1 MKQFYP
7 NRFKDKV
14 IILTGA
20 ARGIGEATAIRAA
33 KEGAKLV
40 LVDRL
45 KEEGERVLDAVRAE
59 GGTAIFLNLDLSAE
73 EHAAQMVDM
82 AVKAYGHLDIA
93 INNAGVMGNPSPP
106 PPLKQEE
113 RGNTIA
119 TKNFFLFFFC

>member
-40 LVDRL
+40 LADRL
-45 KEEGERVLDAVRAE
+45 KEEESVYSM
-59 GGTAIFLNLDLSAE
+59 LSGQKE
-73 EHAAQMVDM
+73 AQ
-82 AVKAYGHLDIA
+82 
-93 INNAGVMGNPSPP
+93 PFS
-106 PPLKQEE
+106 
-113 RGNTIA
+113 
-119 TKNFFLFFFC
+119 

>member
-40 LVDRL
+40 LADRL
-45 KEEGERVLDAVRAE
+45 KESVYSM
-59 GGTAIFLNLDLSAE
+59 LSGQKE
-73 EHAAQMVDM
+73 AQ
-82 AVKAYGHLDIA
+82 
-93 INNAGVMGNPSPP
+93 PFS
-106 PPLKQEE
+106 
-113 RGNTIA
+113 
-119 TKNFFLFFFC
+119 

>member
-40 LVDRL
+40 LADRL
-45 KEEGERVLDAVRAE
+45 K
-59 GGTAIFLNLDLSAE
+59 
-73 EHAAQMVDM
+73 
-82 AVKAYGHLDIA
+82 
-93 INNAGVMGNPSPP
+93 
-106 PPLKQEE
+106 
-113 RGNTIA
+113 
-119 TKNFFLFFFC
+119 

>member
-7 NRFKDKV
+7 NRFKEKV

-33 KEGAKLV
+33 REGAKLV

-73 EHAAQMVDM
+73 EHAKQMVDT
-82 AVKAYGHLDIA
+82 AVKTYGHLDIA
-93 INNAGVMGNPSPP
+93 INNAGVMGNPSP
-106 PPLKQEE
+106 LHELE
-113 RGNTIA
+113 RE
-119 TKNFFLFFFC
+119 